1 MAHHR
6 HRRNRGKRTL
16 KLVMI
21 LLGVVVLGAIAI
33 KLLWSK
39 PNHRMVREAE
49 IAQLKDQAVEDMKG
63 FKVALLFYKA
73 DAGDFPT
80 TAQGLMAM
88 VEKPSLEPIPKRFT
102 QRMKEVPS
110 DPWGNPY
117 VYRWPAAEH

>member
-1 MAHHR
+1 MR
-6 HRRNRGKRTL
+6 F
-16 KLVMI
+16 
-21 LLGVVVLGAIAI
+21 
-33 KLLWSK
+33 
-39 PNHRMVREAE
+39 
-49 IAQLKDQAVEDMKG
+49 DQRQSDTTACLQKDMKG

-117 VYRWPAAEH
+117 VYRWPAAEGDNFPEISSFGPDGEADTADDIVHERRIRE